1 VSKKNYQWD
10 AKQYAQYSS
19 AQYAW
24 ALELIEKLRLRGDE
38 TVLDIGCGDG
48 KVMAAIVDRLK
59 RGKVV
64 GIDSSMEM
72 INLAK
77 QKYADR
83 SRSRLMF
90 HHLDVRELSD
100 KNRFDVVFSNAVLHW
115 IKNHPPM
122 LLRIQQAMKKSG
134 RLLFQMGGQGN
145 AAQVVAIL
153 DTLINAKWAAY
164 FSDFSFPYGFHGP
177 EAYSKWL
184 VDAGLTPV
192 RVELIEKDML
202 HKGRDG
208 LSGWIRSTW
217 MPYVE
222 RVPAHMRESFIENIV
237 AEYLV
242 AHPPDSE
249 GVVHV
254 LMKRLEVEAV
264 KS

>member
-1 VSKKNYQWD
+1 MSKKNYQWD
-10 AKQYAQYSS
+10 AEQYAQYSS

-24 ALELIEKLRLRGDE
+24 ALELIGKLKLQGNE

-48 KVMAAIVDRLK
+48 KVAAAIADRLPHG
-59 RGKVV
+59 RVV

-72 INLAK
+72 IHLAN
-77 QKYADR
+77 QKFADHL
-83 SRSRLMF
+83 RSRLMF
-90 HHLDVRELSD
+90 HHLDVRDLSD
-100 KNRFDVVFSNAVLHW
+100 KDRYDVVFSNAALHW

-153 DTLINAKWAAY
+153 DTLISGKWADY

-177 EAYSKWL
+177 EIYSKWL
-184 VDAGLTPV
+184 VKAGLTPV
-192 RVELIEKDML
+192 RVDLIEKDML
-202 HKGRDG
+202 HEGKDG

-222 RVPAHMRESFIENIV
+222 RVPVNLRESFVENIV
-237 AEYLV
+237 AEYLI
-242 AHPPDSE
+242 AHPPDGG
-249 GVVHV
+249 GVAHV

-264 KS
+264 KP